1 MRGPPSAVVAS
12 LLLLQPGLA
21 TAAAPHRNCKAPA
34 PPPAPPPQPP
44 HTPHGHD
51 PEYYSNHVPLAPG
64 VTLHANIH
72 PLLHS
77 VELLLQANAPPG
89 AKDIAWL
96 GLGLSPDGRM
106 SAGSFMVGW
115 GGPHAEPRGCVKATS
130 LPVGAAESA
139 PNGPA
144 GFPIEDTGWA
154 FYDGAA
160 WLQVSRPW
168 HDNLPGHTSIT
179 ATGSLHV
186 MYAAGSKAP
195 TSCSG
200 NLEAAD
206 YHDILHGAKA
216 IQVGDLVHGAPS
228 LYSRTAAS
236 AATPVEEDL
245 AALPQRP
252 QWPRENVAHLGTS
265 VHADI
270 GYTTVTERI
279 FSQPFYLRNGDLV
292 FTAFDD
298 TILPM
303 PSGDYAVLKL
313 EGGLMD
319 CNNESVPLDVVY
331 NHHWLMKPVSGPTT
345 HFNKPCPDGQDFSY
359 VFGVGA
365 ESRKTPTIIPDGY
378 GYHVQDGTV
387 WGANIHILHTEG
399 LAGGDQGSAHRT
411 R

>member
-1 MRGPPSAVVAS
+1 MARVLPAVVAS
-12 LLLLQPGLA
+12 LLLVQPGLA
-21 TAAAPHRNCKAPA
+21 AAAATPRNCKAPA
-34 PPPAPPPQPP
+34 PPPAPAPGPHPP
-44 HTPHGHD
+44 HPPGGHD
-51 PEYYSNHVPLAPG
+51 PEYYSNHVPLGPG
-64 VTLHANIH
+64 VTLHANVH
-72 PLLHS
+72 PLLRS
-77 VELLLQANAPPG
+77 VELLLQANLPTG
-89 AKDIAWL
+89 AREIAWL
-96 GLGLSPDGRM
+96 GLGLSPDGKM

-115 GGPHAEPRGCVKATS
+115 GGRDMEQHGCVKATS
-130 LPVGAAESA
+130 LPVGATESA

-144 GFPIEDTGWA
+144 GFPIEDVGWA

-195 TSCSG
+195 NGCSG

-206 YHDILHGAKA
+206 YHDILHGSAT
-216 IQVGDLVHGAPS
+216 IQVGNLVHGAVS
-228 LYSRTAAS
+228 TVAA
-236 AATPVEEDL
+236 ANVVEEDPT
-245 AALPQRP
+245 APPQRAVF
-252 QWPRENVAHLGTS
+252 PRENVVHLKTGG
-265 VHADI
+265 HAEM

-292 FTAFDD
+292 FTAFED

-303 PSGDYAVLKL
+303 PTGDYAILKL

-378 GYHVQDGTV
+378 GYHVAAGTV

-399 LAGGDQGSAHRT
+399 LAGGDQGATQMT